1 MCDNTG
7 PKPQCCTLPLRVEVP
22 RVALLS
28 DSHQMGASCE
38 CTQQPRVTSL
48 QGPGRW
54 QVGGGAGLAQRGLSD
69 AVGGALARH
78 PLLG

>member
-1 MCDNTG
+1 MCDNN
-7 PKPQCCTLPLRVEVP
+7 PDLSIAPFPLRVEVL

-38 CTQQPRVTSL
+38 CTQQSRVTSL

-69 AVGGALARH
+69 AVGGALANH